1 MAILK
6 APSNPPKNGVR
17 PVDNARE
24 AVGFHSLR
32 PFPPA
37 IPFRHSLQEQRSA
50 IHLTIHV

>member
-32 PFPPA
+32 PFPLA